1 MNFKKLLSEAIDN
14 NTKIII
20 TGKSGWGKSEM
31 IAQVAEEKGMELID
45 FRLSE
50 VLPEDLIGIPK
61 VKDDYYEYVPPKWL
75 YDVVNNPDKK
85 YLLFLDEITQGTP
98 EVLNICYKIFD
109 KVTKVGNYTLD
120 NVAVVGATNYQDES
134 NYLSELPQPLK
145 KRACMLELRHSSEEA
160 ANYLVKKYDFDDPVV
175 KRAIKTTIE
184 LSNPRSTEK
193 AINLIMNNCAKE
205 LSLPYIGLQAYTQL
219 NNVLKLSKTK
229 TDGLSNLDQAMFDL
243 RNGYI
248 EFKKQKFKIQEA
260 ADLSYLYELSEEEN
274 SVIENMLNDPSFRS
288 EMPKVEGLLPTFLST
303 WAASKPD
310 IGASLL
316 DSLQGHRS
324 FNPLQYIKQFKIT
337 TATMTNQFETLRDML
352 GKTPEDFL
360 RLLCTHRTLPI
371 EVMKLYRNQLPW
383 DLLAASAKKGWLTKN
398 KMIEFKKELSQY
410 ASN

>member
-61 VKDDYYEYVPPKWL
+61 VRDDFYEYVPPKWL
-75 YDVVNNPDKK
+75 YEVVNNPDKK

-145 KRACMLELRHSSEEA
+145 KRACMLELRHNSEEA
-160 ANYLVKKYDFDDPVV
+160 ANYLVKKYAFDDSLV
-175 KRAIKTTIE
+175 KRAIKSTIE
-184 LSNPRSTEK
+184 MSNPRSTEK

-205 LSLPYIGLQAYTQL
+205 LSLPYIGMQAYTQL
-219 NNVLKLSKTK
+219 KNVFQLS
-229 TDGLSNLDQAMFDL
+229 
-243 RNGYI
+243 R
-248 EFKKQKFKIQEA
+248 
-260 ADLSYLYELSEEEN
+260 
-274 SVIENMLNDPSFRS
+274 
-288 EMPKVEGLLPTFLST
+288 
-303 WAASKPD
+303 
-310 IGASLL
+310 
-316 DSLQGHRS
+316 
-324 FNPLQYIKQFKIT
+324 
-337 TATMTNQFETLRDML
+337 
-352 GKTPEDFL
+352 
-360 RLLCTHRTLPI
+360 
-371 EVMKLYRNQLPW
+371 
-383 DLLAASAKKGWLTKN
+383 
-398 KMIEFKKELSQY
+398 KKELII
-410 ASN
+410 